1 MTGEHIPT
9 APDSRAM
16 LRALLERLKTATAQD
31 ASELRFLIDEHVRV
45 LGMPQ
50 VFPECDAR

>member
-1 MTGEHIPT
+1 MTPEHIPT

-16 LRALLERLKTATAQD
+16 LRALLERLKTATDPERAP
-31 ASELRFLIDEHVRV
+31 LILLIDEHVRL

-50 VFPECDAR
+50 VLPACDAG